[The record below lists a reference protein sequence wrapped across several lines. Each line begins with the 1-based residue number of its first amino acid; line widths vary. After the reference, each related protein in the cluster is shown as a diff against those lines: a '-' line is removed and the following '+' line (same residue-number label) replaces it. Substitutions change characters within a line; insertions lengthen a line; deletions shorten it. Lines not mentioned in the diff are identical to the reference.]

1 MRAPPWWPEGEPW
14 PPPRH
19 YARYGYRGP
28 FMFRFGCLFLFVVLL
43 LTVVLGSVIG
53 FIATALGAA
62 PPGRPL
68 PAFAIALLIVGFL
81 LVIGFGRAF
90 RRFATPVGDLVDAA
104 GRIENGD
111 YGARVPERGPREV
124 RSLARAFNAM
134 SARLEATDQDRRT
147 FLADVS
153 HELRTPLAVIRGQVE
168 AIGEGVYPADPAHL
182 APIVDATRTL
192 EQLVEDL
199 RTLALAE
206 AGALTLAREP
216 VDLVDLA
223 NESVEAF
230 RAQAQA
236 AGVALHVESARD
248 VATVSADPARIRGV
262 LSNLVGNA
270 LRHTPA
276 GGRVTVSLSQP
287 VASAAAGDRPEG
299 RSWVEVAVSDTG
311 AGIAPDLLP
320 RIFDR
325 FVKAPGS
332 PGSGLGLAI
341 ARDLVTA
348 HGGSISADSTV
359 GSGTTIRFRLPV

>member
-1 MRAPPWWPEGEPW
+1 
-14 PPPRH
+14 
-19 YARYGYRGP
+19 
-28 FMFRFGCLFLFVVLL
+28 MFRFGCLFVLAILL
-43 LTVVLGSVIG
+43 LTAFLGSIAGLV
-53 FIATALGAA
+53 ATALGGA
-62 PPGRPL
+62 PGARPF
-68 PAFAIALLIVGFL
+68 PAFAVALLIIGLV

-104 GRIENGD
+104 GRIESGD
-111 YGARVPERGPREV
+111 FSARVPERGPREV

-134 SARLEATDQDRRT
+134 SARLEATDRERRT

-168 AIGEGVYPADPAHL
+168 AIGEGVYPADAEHL
-182 APIVDATRTL
+182 APITDATQTL

-216 VDLVDLA
+216 VDMVELA
-223 NESVEAF
+223 NESVAGF
-230 RAQAQA
+230 RATAQA
-236 AGVALHVESARD
+236 AGVALDVESAGE
-248 VATVSADPARIRGV
+248 VPTVSADPSRIRGV
-262 LSNLVGNA
+262 LGNLIANA
-270 LRHTPA
+270 VRHTPRA
-276 GGRVTVSLSQP
+276 GRVTV
-287 VASAAAGDRPEG
+287 RIEG
-299 RSWVEVAVSDTG
+299 VPSPAPGGVGARDGGRVEVAVSDTG
-311 AGIAPDLLP
+311 SGIAAELLP

-348 HGGSISADSTV
+348 HGGTISAESTQ
-359 GSGTTIRFRLPV
+359 GRGTTIRFSLPVGL